1 MDKSVF
7 VAGIADN
14 YDERLLEGRLTAEG
28 NVCGCILKNLELY
41 DESGLESTDFITTHG
56 RLLFAIAKQ
65 LREKGFTVCDEISY
79 LSTVADKIKNIVEET
94 FGGYKQINNVIQ
106 TVSIN
111 NWDAFLDKLNKM
123 NTLMNLKQKG
133 FNIFDK
139 IVLDNGKEVVPFDY
153 FEQLTCQEV
162 LEFYDGTIA
171 SMQART
177 HSAEIVEEG
186 YIDFDE
192 AWIQR
197 VKNKEEMG
205 VSYGEAGYDINGEEI
220 KTFPFMS
227 ANTLGLKPGTL
238 SGWAAHSGSG
248 KSLPN
253 YTLIPTPDGYRRVG
267 DIRPGDYLFGQNGKP
282 TKVLMIHPQQEQ
294 KEIWKIT
301 FKDGRTAECCKD
313 HLWEYRYRG
322 HHKWLYRTESIE
334 QIYNRVGGDF
344 HRKND
349 GYFVDI
355 KINKAVEYPEKK
367 LMVDPYVMGAIIG
380 NGYLGDKMLEYSSG
394 DDLVPNEISRCLG
407 DIECIRRDDKY
418 EYKYIFKKD
427 GKTLKTSDFLKDYPE
442 LIGTHSYDKFI
453 PKDYLIASKEQR
465 LALLQGLLDTDGSIG
480 KDKGRVSFS
489 TTSPQLKDDV
499 VELCRSLGYIAT
511 VRVDNR
517 AKYKSGVCY
526 SIGILTSKEEKK
538 NLFRVGEKLR
548 RAVEYSN
555 SSGRAETN
563 DHLAIVSVEK
573 TGIMT
578 DMTCFTVE
586 AEDSLFLTNDYIV
599 THNTTYM
606 VTTAMSLASK
616 GEKVVMVT
624 NESDLSD
631 LKTLFLIWVL
641 YRVFNYGKMTKRR
654 FLSGEFDKEDEEMLL
669 RARKYWREHYAKSI
683 KIEVL
688 PDANAS
694 VSCQL
699 IKKAILRE
707 GYSAFIVDTMKMT
720 TEDAGDSVWVS
731 LVKDV
736 RALTEIALK
745 YKVIGLITVQLSL
758 GTQNRAWL
766 DSSCLA
772 NCKQIKET
780 LSNLILFRKLYGPEL
795 DPESPFFIH
804 PFRRKMKDDGS
815 GEWYDEPYDADPEK
829 TWIIAFSDKT
839 RRGIDSGVDG
849 TAFLCRTDLDH
860 ASFYETARCRP
871 TRKMFSVED
880 RRG

>member
-1 MDKSVF
+1 M
-7 VAGIADN
+7 
-14 YDERLLEGRLTAEG
+14 
-28 NVCGCILKNLELY
+28 
-41 DESGLESTDFITTHG
+41 
-56 RLLFAIAKQ
+56 
-65 LREKGFTVCDEISY
+65 
-79 LSTVADKIKNIVEET
+79 
-94 FGGYKQINNVIQ
+94 
-106 TVSIN
+106 
-111 NWDAFLDKLNKM
+111 
-123 NTLMNLKQKG
+123 KQKG

-517 AKYKSGVCY
+517 TKYKSGVCY

-578 DMTCFTVE
+578 I
-586 AEDSLFLTNDYIV
+586 A
-599 THNTTYM
+599 
-606 VTTAMSLASK
+606 
-616 GEKVVMVT
+616 
-624 NESDLSD
+624 
-631 LKTLFLIWVL
+631 
-641 YRVFNYGKMTKRR
+641 
-654 FLSGEFDKEDEEMLL
+654 
-669 RARKYWREHYAKSI
+669 KYY
-683 KIEVL
+683 
-688 PDANAS
+688 
-694 VSCQL
+694 
-699 IKKAILRE
+699 
-707 GYSAFIVDTMKMT
+707 
-720 TEDAGDSVWVS
+720 
-731 LVKDV
+731 
-736 RALTEIALK
+736 
-745 YKVIGLITVQLSL
+745 
-758 GTQNRAWL
+758 
-766 DSSCLA
+766 
-772 NCKQIKET
+772 
-780 LSNLILFRKLYGPEL
+780 
-795 DPESPFFIH
+795 
-804 PFRRKMKDDGS
+804 
-815 GEWYDEPYDADPEK
+815 
-829 TWIIAFSDKT
+829 
-839 RRGIDSGVDG
+839 
-849 TAFLCRTDLDH
+849 
-860 ASFYETARCRP
+860 FY
-871 TRKMFSVED
+871 
-880 RRG
+880 